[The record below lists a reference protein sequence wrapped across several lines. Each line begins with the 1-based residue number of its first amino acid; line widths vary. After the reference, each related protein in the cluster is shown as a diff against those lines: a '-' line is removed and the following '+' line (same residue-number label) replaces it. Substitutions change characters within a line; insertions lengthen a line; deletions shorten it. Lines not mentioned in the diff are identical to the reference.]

1 MVDGRGHVEQIEE
14 KYAVDPGGTLTV
26 DADLGSIR
34 VEPWSRNEVDVSVE
48 KIISMIDDGR
58 ARQELEEVEVE
69 ISQNRDGVRVDVNRP
84 GWFKKNRVSVK
95 MRFRVPETYNLDLK
109 TSGGDIE
116 AGDLKGDIN
125 ARTAGGDV
133 EIGIVSEGDVTAGSA
148 GGDVRVRCD
157 GRETDLSTTGGD
169 ITVERAEGGVSAK
182 TTGGNIEIGDT
193 NGDVDVKTTGGNIE
207 VGRVSGNV
215 TAGTVGGNIEIG
227 PTLGDVNV
235 KTIGGSIDIDD
246 VGGTVNTSAL
256 GGRVT
261 IGSS

>member
-1 MVDGRGHVEQIEE
+1 MVDGGGHAERIEE
-14 KYAVDPGGTLTV
+14 QYAVEPGGTLTV
-26 DADLGSIR
+26 DADLGSIH
-34 VEPWSRNEVDVSVE
+34 VEPWSQNEVDVFVE
-48 KIISMIDDGR
+48 KRIRMVDDGR

-69 ISQNRDGVRVDVNRP
+69 ISQHRDGVRVDVDRP
-84 GWFKKNRVSVK
+84 GWFKKNRISVK

-116 AGDLKGDIN
+116 TGDLKGNIN

-133 EIGIVSEGDVTAGSA
+133 DIGTVSEGDVTAGTA
-148 GGDVRVRCD
+148 GGDVRIRGG
-157 GRETDLSTTGGD
+157 GRETALSTTGGD
-169 ITVERAEGGVSAK
+169 ITVDRADGGVTAK

-193 NGDVDVKTTGGNIE
+193 NGDVDAKTTGGNIE
-207 VGRVSGNV
+207 IGKVQGNV

-227 PTLGDVNV
+227 PTLGDVDV

-246 VGGTVNTSAL
+246 VGGTVNSSAL